1 MLIFVDK
8 IYWQEEFLFLYYN
21 YNKITIK
28 EENMIKMILKT
39 NNADFKL
46 EFDNFEDSLKFLE
59 SYIIWDEGRMKPAYF
74 DISMKEYCDDNK
86 NL

>member
-1 MLIFVDK
+1 
-8 IYWQEEFLFLYYN
+8 
-21 YNKITIK
+21 
-28 EENMIKMILKT
+28 MIKMTLKT
-39 NNADFKL
+39 NNADFQL

-86 NL
+86 DL